1 MSVLSTKIAYVRAWV
16 LFCVLKY
23 LCIYVHECCDVTYN
37 SRVRTGMAI
46 VWCLLT
52 ITAYERAWVLWGV
65 LQQLCMCKRWDL
77 GKREQKT
84 TPIRVNKVR
93 RRPCSNEMPYHV
105 LSSSPPPASINSLI
119 CHPILVLLPCRWH
132 SNLAGS
138 DSPFVVAYLC
148 WLLPSSGLIPGTLI
162 PINNISPC

>member
-1 MSVLSTKIAYVRAWV
+1 M
-16 LFCVLKY
+16 
-23 LCIYVHECCDVTYN
+23 HECCDVTYN
-37 SRVRTGMAI
+37 SRVCTGMAI
-46 VWCLLT
+46 VWCLNNNCVRT
-52 ITAYERAWVLWGV
+52 CVSAVGV
-65 LQQLCMCKRWDL
+65 LQQLCMWKRWDL
-77 GKREQKT
+77 GKRELKT
-84 TPIRVNKVR
+84 TPIRVNKV

-105 LSSSPPPASINSLI
+105 LSSSPPPDPINSLI

-148 WLLPSSGLIPGTLI
+148 WLLSSSGLIPGTLI